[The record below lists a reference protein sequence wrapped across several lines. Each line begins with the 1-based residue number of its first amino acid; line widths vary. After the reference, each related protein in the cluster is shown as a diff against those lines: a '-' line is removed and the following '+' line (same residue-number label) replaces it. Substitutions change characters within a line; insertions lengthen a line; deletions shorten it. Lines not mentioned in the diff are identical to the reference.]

1 MSEKIPVPGTDF
13 ELYDYARWSRNTIA
27 DGKWLQENTL
37 DPLYQNELILASAVY
52 QMSSGSSG
60 SGPEHPIEF
69 ISNTGSEAPSLSDV
83 QLLIDEGRYVVLQ
96 YDDGISANPI
106 TPMLMHKD
114 HRGSSPYIEFV
125 SVDGY
130 DAVEVKLTNSGFSS
144 PTTITF
150 AEGKIDLYDI
160 SNGQASKLGLYLNV
174 GSSLQSDRV
183 PLLKYEEA
191 TNPQEF
197 GFYWLAL
204 KGIGRYTFVRSTKTE
219 LKFIEVDTADG
230 LTYIS
235 YTLFDI
241 TVIAAAHNTNTDYT
255 PNTLVTR
262 NNKLWRAIHGN
273 RGVLPENNRVW
284 QETKVADVLGRVKY
298 GTDDAVVDPN
308 NQYKWTVKNNALTE
322 IHYQE
327 TNFTPDLEF
336 DVRIACDEVPNFV
349 IEIKAPNGGL
359 VTVKIIKTD
368 PSTTPE
374 TESYSIAHYSK
385 SAGNSIPANK
395 NVQITCVG
403 KCWTWEEYIDP
414 TAQQT

>member
-60 SGPEHPIEF
+60 SGPEHPVEF

-83 QLLIDEGRYVVLQ
+83 QILLDEGRYVILQ

-106 TPMLMHKD
+106 IPMLMHED

-130 DAVEVKLTNSGFSS
+130 EAVAVKLTNSGFSS

-150 AEGKIDLYDI
+150 ADGKIDLYDI
-160 SNGQASKLGLYLNV
+160 SNGQASKLGLYFNV
-174 GSSLQSDRV
+174 GASLQSERV

-204 KGIGRYTFVRSTKTE
+204 KGIGSYTFVRSTKTA
-219 LKFIEVDTADG
+219 LKFIEVNTADA
-230 LTYIS
+230 LTY
-235 YTLFDI
+235 
-241 TVIAAAHNTNTDYT
+241 
-255 PNTLVTR
+255 
-262 NNKLWRAIHGN
+262 
-273 RGVLPENNRVW
+273 
-284 QETKVADVLGRVKY
+284 VANELGRVKN
-298 GTDDAVVDPN
+298 GTEDAVVDPN

-322 IHYQE
+322 IQYQE
-327 TNFTPDLEF
+327 TSFTPDLEF
-336 DVRIACDEVPNFV
+336 DVRITCDEVPNFV
-349 IEIKAPNGGL
+349 IEINPPNGGL
-359 VTVKIIKTD
+359 VTVKIIKSD
-368 PSTTPE
+368 PSTSPA
-374 TESYSIAHYSK
+374 TESYTLAHYSK

-414 TAQQT
+414 TAQQA